1 MPLDLALLTLAMIV
15 ANVAGNMT
23 SNFQPLYLESLGANV
38 KNVGVYFTV
47 LTVTAIVFRV
57 FGGWVSDNVGRLR
70 SIAFGGLLALVAF
83 AGNALAPAWGWAMLS
98 GVLLEGGRALVGPS
112 FQAYIAES
120 APEGSTASTFGLV
133 EALFLTCQIVGPILG
148 GLLIDTWGFKPM
160 LWLAAAIFAL
170 GAAMRGWLALSRPEK
185 KSGDLRLTT
194 LRRSV
199 SALLVVLLGGGLVSW
214 LFVAD
219 GLRDSSISLIWPF
232 LPKYVT
238 EVGGQ
243 SETMYGGLLAGMSVV
258 MALGNVPGG
267 LLADRRGERWGIAAG
282 GLLMAVSM
290 AVFVLYPTTPGFW
303 LAFGIYGLS
312 YALVHPA
319 FSALLSKAVPEGS
332 LGMTYGL
339 FWSALGLL
347 AVPAPYLGALLYDN
361 VAPRTPFLV
370 AMGVVALTIPVAL
383 FKLKAPAGMGV
394 EPGEVVEEAVA

>member
-1 MPLDLALLTLAMIV
+1 
-15 ANVAGNMT
+15 
-23 SNFQPLYLESLGANV
+23 
-38 KNVGVYFTV
+38 
-47 LTVTAIVFRV
+47 
-57 FGGWVSDNVGRLR
+57 
-70 SIAFGGLLALVAF
+70 
-83 AGNALAPAWGWAMLS
+83 
-98 GVLLEGGRALVGPS
+98 
-112 FQAYIAES
+112 
-120 APEGSTASTFGLV
+120 
-133 EALFLTCQIVGPILG
+133 
-148 GLLIDTWGFKPM
+148 
-160 LWLAAAIFAL
+160 
-170 GAAMRGWLALSRPEK
+170 
-185 KSGDLRLTT
+185 
-194 LRRSV
+194 
-199 SALLVVLLGGGLVSW
+199 
-214 LFVAD
+214 
-219 GLRDSSISLIWPF
+219 
-232 LPKYVT
+232 
-238 EVGGQ
+238 
-243 SETMYGGLLAGMSVV
+243 
-258 MALGNVPGG
+258 LGNVPGG